1 MIYGRL
7 ARGNKFKSQ
16 DPELVGPFHITPT
29 LSWQEFM
36 DALADTTE
44 VTKNS
49 ILVEG
54 EGLKWRFQGKNAKL
68 PLKDEMG
75 FSAMKAQLTSHKD
88 PDSAILIVTLPTNTY
103 NNCQKAHAAPTG
115 PVAITAKISHGQQRD
130 PNDGTLWG
138 EKVSNHCID
147 YIKRWY

>member
-1 MIYGRL
+1 MSGEIILPPIMVYRRL
-7 ARGNKFKSQ
+7 ARGNKFKLQ

-36 DALADTTE
+36 DALAKTAE
-44 VTKNS
+44 VAKKS
-49 ILVEG
+49 ISVGG

-88 PDSAILIVTLPTNTY
+88 PDSATY
-103 NNCQKAHAAPTG
+103 NCHHP
-115 PVAITAKISHGQQRD
+115 SHQH
-130 PNDGTLWG
+130 P
-138 EKVSNHCID
+138 
-147 YIKRWY
+147 